1 MIATQLAAVIRAIG
15 QMVTLRKTTSVFDP
29 TSGVNA
35 VNPASTSALM
45 VMGAAS
51 AGATTINLDAAAVTG
66 RLIAGDSFTI
76 AGDATVYSLDAAV
89 NANANAFA
97 GVTFTP
103 ALALAAADNAAVTVS
118 FTADHPVKAA
128 VRAYKPEEIVGLVQ
142 QGDRQVR
149 IAANDLD
156 LTPARLDKLI
166 ISGNEFTIEHV
177 ETRAVRGVDALH
189 ILQVRG

>member
-15 QMVTLRKTTSVFDP
+15 QMVTLRKTTSAFDP

-35 VNPASTSALM
+35 VNPASTSALR

-66 RLIAGDSFTI
+66 RLKAGDTFTI
-76 AGDATVYSLDAAV
+76 VGDATVYTLDGAV
-89 NANANAFA
+89 NANGNAFA

-103 ALALAAADNAAVTVS
+103 ALALAAADDAAVTLS
-118 FTADHPVKAA
+118 FAADHPVKAA
-128 VRAYKPEEIVGLVQ
+128 VRAYKPQEIIGLVA

-149 IAANDLD
+149 IAAKDITV
-156 LTPARLDKLI
+156 TPERHDRLVI
-166 ISGNEFTIEHV
+166 GGAEATILYV

>member
-29 TSGVNA
+29 TTGVNA
-35 VNPASTSALM
+35 ANPASTSALM

-51 AGATTINLDAAAVTG
+51 GGATTINLDAAAVTG
-66 RLIAGDSFTI
+66 RLVAGDTFTI
-76 AGDATVYSLDAAV
+76 AGDATVYTLDGAV
-89 NANANAFA
+89 NASANAFA

-118 FTADHPVKAA
+118 FAADHAVKAA
-128 VRAYKPEEIVGLVQ
+128 VRDFKPQEIIGLVA

-149 IAANDLD
+149 IAANDLTV
-156 LTPARLDKLI
+156 TPARHDKLI
-166 ISGNEFTIEHV
+166 ISGAEFTILDV